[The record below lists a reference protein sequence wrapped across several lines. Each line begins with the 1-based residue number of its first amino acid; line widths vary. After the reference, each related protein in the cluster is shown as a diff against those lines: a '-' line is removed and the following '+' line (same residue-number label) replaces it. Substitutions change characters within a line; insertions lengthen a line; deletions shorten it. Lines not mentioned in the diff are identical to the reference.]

1 MLLEGSSHSA
11 VCRPGDT
18 FRPLLK
24 LLRKFE
30 PIFDGTL
37 GTWDDKPYHIE
48 LQKDAKPYHA
58 KPYPVP
64 YKHEKMLRK
73 EVERLCK
80 IGVLKRMN
88 RSEWGSPSFPT
99 PKSE

>member
-18 FRPLLK
+18 FRPPLK

-48 LQKDAKPYHA
+48 LQKDAKP
-58 KPYPVP
+58 
-64 YKHEKMLRK
+64 
-73 EVERLCK
+73 
-80 IGVLKRMN
+80 
-88 RSEWGSPSFPT
+88 
-99 PKSE
+99 